1 MCGQGP
7 FSNRGEYEPYNG
19 AFTDLMALVVP
30 EALPLI
36 PDTPAP
42 STGALPKGVS
52 AASVHGGANCIRD
65 RDGQRLQCSVQADGS
80 ATASAP

>member
-42 STGALPKGVS
+42 STEALPKGVS
-52 AASVHGGANCIRD
+52 AASVHRGRQLHK
-65 RDGQRLQCSVQADGS
+65 RPRR
-80 ATASAP
+80 TASSVFGAG